1 MPWLPMWRARTILRA
16 GCNSSWD
23 STGTGGQGHRKALH
37 KLVSKQVEARKGLAK
52 ARADRA
58 NFEAAWNGYM
68 NHLAQLLETQMQER
82 AEALQ
87 AYDQSE
93 DAWKAQLEATT
104 SELGR
109 HASRPESAE
118 AEEPIDV
125 DAEMELQEQAVSDA
139 AEEEAKRSVKAQKQ
153 REEAD
158 NKARRPSLPL

>member
-1 MPWLPMWRARTILRA
+1 
-16 GCNSSWD
+16 
-23 STGTGGQGHRKALH
+23 
-37 KLVSKQVEARKGLAK
+37 
-52 ARADRA
+52 
-58 NFEAAWNGYM
+58 M